1 MWCAVGVVLLH
12 FYRQERMEESKAA
25 SFLRISEWLA
35 ILAMVYSAGVAS
47 IQISRYGPRLD
58 INEVSDKVCIER
70 MRDEAF
76 LKRFPEWLGD
86 EWQQLSD
93 R

>member
-58 INEVSDKVCIER
+58 INVAPAIPPIPKPALITLENFCFVQCGIH
-70 MRDEAF
+70 F
-76 LKRFPEWLGD
+76 LTRSP
-86 EWQQLSD
+86 
-93 R
+93 